1 MDSVTKRI
9 LTRKSIL
16 KFGRVEIRDLSVQ
29 MIIDSRQEREIVS
42 AYFGLSK
49 IDFLPEILDELLV
62 PLNMRIEKPGKV
74 TDLKET
80 MDLWYKHK
88 YEVLGEKIK
97 LGDWNRKNKDKRVS
111 KKRNFINYE
120 KNFTKQKMA
129 LKNHGK

>member
-74 TDLKET
+74 TNLKET
-80 MDLWYKHK
+80 MDLWHKHK
-88 YEVLGEKIK
+88 YEILGEKIK
-97 LGDWNRKNKDKRVS
+97 LGDWNRKNKDKRVA